1 MEGPT
6 MATFD
11 STPPNTHIRRQ
22 LGTIT
27 PDIHYTVSLAIGVR
41 SDSATT
47 PASFDGYTIRLTSG
61 ETILASLS
69 NDTPPGPA
77 NSVSTVS
84 FSWDSSDTLSNAPLT
99 LEISSNNAS
108 GPTPGYL
115 DIDAVRVSVLSQTS
129 K

>member
-1 MEGPT
+1 M
-6 MATFD
+6 
-11 STPPNTHIRRQ
+11 
-22 LGTIT
+22 
-27 PDIHYTVSLAIGVR
+27 R

-47 PASFDGYTIRLTSG
+47 TASFDGYSVRLTSG
-61 ETILASLS
+61 DTILATLS

-84 FSWDSSDTLSNAPLT
+84 FSWDSTDTLSNAPLT
-99 LEISSNNAS
+99 LEISPNNAS

-115 DIDAVRVSVLSQTS
+115 DIDTVRVSVLGN